1 MKKISSQSFKFILTF
16 VIIFSNY
23 SYGKEFQKL
32 FEITTPMN
40 QVSNVDAAI
49 SKSFNDLIFRLTGSN
64 NLTTIKQIAPSI
76 KIKKD
81 FLISYEPIN
90 IDDQSYLVAKFN
102 KDSLIEK
109 LEFLEIPIIGY
120 NRPTVMML
128 MKITDGSQ
136 TPYILNNSSN
146 SNVDNKIKIIL
157 DEVSNQR
164 GIFFELPVF
173 DLNDIKELK
182 SLTIFDSE
190 RDIILSNYEYDFQLN
205 LNLSQSN
212 INKWIILGDYKSEKS
227 LSLELTLDN
236 LQTTLNSL
244 ADNYLSTFIISD
256 KESYIEVIVNNISS
270 YDDLMKLQD
279 AMLRLISIRTS
290 VIKSYV
296 EDSISYTLKI
306 NGDLDSFKKEIRAN
320 PYLQLIESDENVTF
334 VLISN

>member
-1 MKKISSQSFKFILTF
+1 VKKISSQSFKFILTF

-64 NLTTIKQIAPSI
+64 NLTTIKQIAPSV

-227 LSLELTLDN
+227 LSLDLTLDN

-290 VIKSYV
+290 VIESYV
-296 EDSISYTLKI
+296 KDSISYTLKI

>member
-1 MKKISSQSFKFILTF
+1 
-16 VIIFSNY
+16 
-23 SYGKEFQKL
+23 
-32 FEITTPMN
+32 MN

-64 NLTTIKQIAPSI
+64 NLTTIKQIAPSV

-128 MKITDGSQ
+128 IKITDGSQ
-136 TPYILNNSSN
+136 TPYILSNSSN

-227 LSLELTLDN
+227 LSLDLTLDN

-290 VIKSYV
+290 VIESYV
-296 EDSISYTLKI
+296 KDSISYTLKI

>member
-1 MKKISSQSFKFILTF
+1 MKKISSQSFIFIITF

-64 NLTTIKQIAPSI
+64 NLTTIKQIAPSV

-227 LSLELTLDN
+227 LSLDLTLDN

-290 VIKSYV
+290 VIESYV
-296 EDSISYTLKI
+296 KDSISYTLKI